1 MSMNTIANQRVAYFN
16 GRYVPENEV
25 LVPFRDRSFV
35 YGDAGFDVTRTFNHV
50 PYRLAEHVA
59 RLYRSLKYLRI
70 EPGLTAEEMIAVSA
84 EVIERNKHLIGD
96 GDDYW
101 LTQRVSRGVDAVGD
115 EGWEHTGPNV
125 IVECKPLPLK
135 QRAPMYRDGI
145 ALKFSSVRRTSPD
158 ALTPRAKTHNY
169 LNLIMA
175 DLEVKDEQDPLSWTM
190 LLDVNGNLCEA
201 FGSNIFLVQGGTLL
215 TPREQFVLPGISR
228 QTVIDLAAELDIP
241 CLEKDLDTFDA
252 ATADEVFLTS
262 TAFCVCP
269 VHSVNGAVIGDG
281 TVPGPM
287 TARLLKA
294 YSDLAG
300 LDIAGQYLSRLD

>member
-1 MSMNTIANQRVAYFN
+1 MTTIANQRVAYFN

-35 YGDAGFDVTRTFNHV
+35 YGDAAFDVTRTFNGV

-70 EPGLTAEEMIAVSA
+70 DPGLSAAEMTAISA
-84 EVIERNKHLIGD
+84 EVLERNKHLIGKGED
-96 GDDYW
+96 FW
-101 LTQRVSRGVDAVGD
+101 LSQRISRGVDAVGD
-115 EGWEHTGPNV
+115 EGWDYTGPTV
-125 IVECKPLPLK
+125 IVECKPLPFK

-145 ALKFSSVRRTSPD
+145 NLKFSSVRRTAPD

-175 DLEVKDEQDPLSWTM
+175 NLEVMDEADDLAWTM
-190 LLDVNGNLCEA
+190 LLDANGNLCEA
-201 FGSNIFLVQGGTLL
+201 LGSNIFLVQDGTLL

-241 CLEKDLDTFDA
+241 FQEKDLDPFDSA
-252 ATADEVFLTS
+252 VADEMFLTS

-269 VHSVNGAVIGDG
+269 VATVNGATVGNG

-287 TARLLKA
+287 TARLLQA
-294 YSDLAG
+294 YSDLVDC
-300 LDIAGQYLSRLD
+300 DIAGQYLSHLD

>member
-1 MSMNTIANQRVAYFN
+1 MTTISNQRTAYFN

-35 YGDAGFDVTRTFNHV
+35 YGDAAFDVTRTFNGV

-70 EPGLTAEEMIAVSA
+70 DPGLSAEKMIAISA
-84 EVIERNKHLIGD
+84 EVLERNKHLIGE

-101 LTQRVSRGVDAVGD
+101 LSQRVSRGVDAVGD
-115 EGWEHTGPNV
+115 EGWEYTGPTV
-125 IVECKPLPLK
+125 IVECKPLPFK
-135 QRAPMYRDGI
+135 QRARMYRDGI
-145 ALKFSSVRRTSPD
+145 ALKFSSVRRTPPD

-175 DLEVKDEQDPLSWTM
+175 DLEVKDAADDLSWTM
-190 LLDVNGNLCEA
+190 LLDTSGNLCEA
-201 FGSNIFLVQGGTLL
+201 LGSNIFLVQDGTLL

-228 QTVIDLAAELDIP
+228 QTVIELAAELDIP

-252 ATADEVFLTS
+252 AVADEMFLTS

-269 VHSVNGAVIGDG
+269 VATVNGAVVGDG
-281 TVPGPM
+281 AVPGPT
-287 TARLLKA
+287 TARLLQA
-294 YSDLAG
+294 YSDLVDC
-300 LDIAGQYLSRLD
+300 DIAGQYLSRLD

>member
-1 MSMNTIANQRVAYFN
+1 MTTITNQRIAYFN

-35 YGDAGFDVTRTFNHV
+35 YGDAAFDVTRTFNGV

-70 EPGLTAEEMIAVSA
+70 DAGLSEAEMTAISA
-84 EVIERNKHLIGD
+84 EVLERNKHLIGKGED
-96 GDDYW
+96 FW
-101 LTQRVSRGVDAVGD
+101 LSQRISRGVDAVGD
-115 EGWEHTGPNV
+115 EGWEYTGPTV
-125 IVECKPLPLK
+125 IVECKPLPFK

-145 ALKFSSVRRTSPD
+145 NLKFSSVRRTSPD

-175 DLEVKDEQDPLSWTM
+175 NLEAMDESDDLAWTM
-190 LLDVNGNLCEA
+190 LLDANGNLCEA
-201 FGSNIFLVQGGTLL
+201 LGSNVFLVQDGTLL

-228 QTVIDLAAELDIP
+228 QTVIELAAKFDIP
-241 CLEKDLDTFDA
+241 FQEKDLDTFDA
-252 ATADEVFLTS
+252 AVADEMFLTS

-269 VHSVNGAVIGDG
+269 VATVNGATVGDG

-287 TARLLKA
+287 TARLLQG
-294 YSDLAG
+294 YSDLVDC
-300 LDIAGQYLSRLD
+300 DIAGQYLSQLD